1 MEDYLVIIITLIVA
15 VVGVLRR
22 KKKKTVAQAPE
33 TGKAKS
39 SSNFWD
45 MIMDEQGGDAEPVY
59 EYEESE
65 SHHVDPEPVLQEHA
79 VAVEKS
85 SSAFWVRD
93 EGVSAVDTEREAT
106 QKKKRKITIDGE
118 EFSLKK
124 AVIYSEIMNRK
135 YS

>member
-15 VVGVLRR
+15 VVGALSR
-22 KKKKTVAQAPE
+22 KKKKTVAQAPV

-45 MIMDEQGGDAEPVY
+45 MIMDEQGGDIEPVY
-59 EYEESE
+59 EYEESP
-65 SHHVDPEPVLQEHA
+65 SQNADPEPVVQEYGVPA
-79 VAVEKS
+79 REAS
-85 SSAFWVRD
+85 YAFSVSD
-93 EGVSAVDTEREAT
+93 EGESTIHTEIKT
-106 QKKKRKITIDGE
+106 IKKKKRKVTIDGE